1 MSKTLGSKSTDPEI
15 RELDQKI
22 RGFVQSGSFDQIT
35 QSVAEFVARKIEQQ
49 QAGKKTK
56 KR

>member
-1 MSKTLGSKSTDPEI
+1 MPKTVTPKPVDPEY

-22 RGFVQSGSFDQIT
+22 RGFVKSGSFDQIT
-35 QSVAEFVARKIEQQ
+35 QSVAEFVARKIEQN
-49 QAGKKTK
+49 QAGKKKK